1 METLY
6 CGSDEL
12 ECLIDKTAEDL
23 LNSVPTNWLN
33 TEMLTLPRKNPVEE
47 KGHSWIIT
55 DKDILMEAPMDYWKK
70 NKGSNNVPI
79 VIGNNSHFLIGI
91 EIQIIFE
98 GGDVFEMYM
107 ILFF

>member
-1 METLY
+1 MY

-33 TEMLTLPRKNPVEE
+33 TEVLTLPRKNPNEE
-47 KGHSWIIT
+47 KGHSWIIA
-55 DKDILMEAPMDYWKK
+55 DKNILMEAPMDYWKQ

-79 VIGNNSHFLIGI
+79 VIGRLIVKHVIIHVYYKKFSFL
-91 EIQIIFE
+91 QF
-98 GGDVFEMYM
+98 M
-107 ILFF
+107 IRN